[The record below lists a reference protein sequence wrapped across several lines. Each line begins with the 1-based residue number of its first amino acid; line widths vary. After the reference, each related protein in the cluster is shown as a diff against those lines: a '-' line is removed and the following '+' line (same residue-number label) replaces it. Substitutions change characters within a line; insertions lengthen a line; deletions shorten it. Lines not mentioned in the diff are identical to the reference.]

1 MNYSEKV
8 LLRIQEIAQEQET
21 DIVEAASIF
30 CEENDIDVED
40 FIKMVD
46 KNFVEQLKYVAIE
59 NRKVRRAVAKPASQL
74 PI

>member
-8 LLRIQEIAQEQET
+8 LLRIREISRDQNI

-30 CEENDIDVED
+30 CEENDLDERD

-46 KNFVEQLKYVAIE
+46 KNFIEQLKYIAIE
-59 NRKVRRAVAKPASQL
+59 NRKVRQSIAKPMDQL